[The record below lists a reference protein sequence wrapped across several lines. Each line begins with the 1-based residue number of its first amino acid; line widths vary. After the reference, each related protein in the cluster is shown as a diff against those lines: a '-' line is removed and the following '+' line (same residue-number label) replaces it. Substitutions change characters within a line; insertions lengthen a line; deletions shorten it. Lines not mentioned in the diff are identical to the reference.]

1 MNRIRIRVLP
11 LDELDPTQKY
21 LVISVSSDAMS
32 AFTRPGILEYLDDE
46 SGTWVPVPIE
56 VPDVVTKQ
64 VNDLREMSG
73 EVPIQVP
80 RKN

>member
-1 MNRIRIRVLP
+1 MNRIRIRVIP
-11 LDELDPTQKY
+11 LEEISEKQSY
-21 LVISVSSDAMS
+21 VVISIASDEIS

-56 VPDVVTKQ
+56 VPDMVAKQ
-64 VNDLREMSG
+64 ASDIREMSS
-73 EVPIQVP
+73 EVSIQIS